1 MAEIL
6 VVSSKVKKFIRE
18 KSELSTSAEFIE
30 ALSHRIENLCLES
43 AARARADKRKTLKA
57 RDLI

>member
-6 VVSSKVKKFIRE
+6 VVSSKIKKFVKE
-18 KSELSTSAEFIE
+18 KSEFSTSGEFLE
-30 ALSHRIENLCLES
+30 VLSHRIENLCLEA
-43 AARARADKRKTLKA
+43 AARARADKRKTIKA